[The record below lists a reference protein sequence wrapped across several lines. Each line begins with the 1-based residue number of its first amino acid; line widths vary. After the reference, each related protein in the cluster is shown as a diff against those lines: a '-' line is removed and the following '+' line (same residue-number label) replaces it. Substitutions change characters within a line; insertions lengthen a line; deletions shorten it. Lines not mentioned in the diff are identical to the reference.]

1 MKKVFIIFSL
11 ISFSLGS
18 TINIPNDFPTI
29 QLGINASNS
38 GDTVIVAQGIY
49 YENITIDKEI
59 FLTSY
64 AIFDNLENG
73 WINNE
78 NIQSTIIHA
87 VSDSLNPSFGSC
99 LVVRDG
105 NIAPTIL
112 GFTFMGGIGTV
123 MIENDN
129 CAIPI
134 NRPERSGGAILIFKA
149 YPTINFN
156 RFINN
161 GISNENER
169 GRKISKA
176 GGAIAHYDDA
186 EVEFD
191 EDRNRLININH
202 SIRDIPEQLNIQNNY
217 FENNTS
223 SDGKNFY
230 SRGYEGSIDVSHSIF
245 DDIDCESNSVNNFVL
260 KSRDDYAEFIQN
272 EITGNCIDGNALY
285 VSVDG
290 DNNNSGSEDSPV
302 KTIGHAFSLVKD
314 DTTITTTI
322 YIGEGIFS
330 PSTTGEQFPISVPDN
345 VHLIGVNRENS
356 ILDAEAD
363 FINQSRVM
371 VIERCENVKI
381 ANLTIT
387 GGNAEDAAC
396 YGGGGIY
403 ICPPIPRFTDWEMTP
418 SIPILEN
425 LIVTGNHAYAGGGIS
440 IWEQEGPSL
449 KNIIISNNTATW
461 LGGGIMIAASVARL
475 TDVDIFENMATEGE
489 GNWAASGGGVFM
501 DHGDA
506 IMENVNI
513 YFNSAEYEAGISLW
527 FENNLKLY
535 NSTIY
540 DNEAETSSG
549 GIGAFSFNGNITITN
564 TIFWENVPNDVTLS
578 SSQATITYSNIDW
591 NDEGNIYA
599 NPLFTDAENGDLS
612 IMFGSPCIDA
622 GTTDLDGD
630 GVDDIMDY
638 TGSAPD
644 IGAFE
649 FYLQAPNNIEYN
661 TQGTTVTISW
671 QTVTNAQYYK
681 IERAIDSLFIEDVE
695 VNYAQNNFY
704 LDESVVP
711 NIEYYYRVAANA
723 GIWSNYSD
731 IIFVLLEYAHTEND
745 NSIPKFYRIRNNI
758 PNPFNPITSLR
769 YDLPE
774 DGLVNITI
782 YDMMGRIVKTL
793 VNSSQTAG
801 YKSIGWNATN
811 NRSEPVSAGLYLYT
825 IQAGEFR
832 QTKKMVLLK

>member
-59 FLTSY
+59 FFTSY

-105 NIAPTIL
+105 NIVPTIL

-149 YPTINFN
+149 YPTINYN

-290 DNNNSGSEDSPV
+290 DNNNSGSEDYPV

-345 VHLIGVNRENS
+345 VHLIGVNRETS
-356 ILDAEAD
+356 ILNAEAD
-363 FINQSRVM
+363 FINQSRV
-371 VIERCENVKI
+371 IRI
-381 ANLTIT
+381 HL
-387 GGNAEDAAC
+387 
-396 YGGGGIY
+396 
-403 ICPPIPRFTDWEMTP
+403 P
-418 SIPILEN
+418 
-425 LIVTGNHAYAGGGIS
+425 
-440 IWEQEGPSL
+440 
-449 KNIIISNNTATW
+449 
-461 LGGGIMIAASVARL
+461 
-475 TDVDIFENMATEGE
+475 
-489 GNWAASGGGVFM
+489 
-501 DHGDA
+501 
-506 IMENVNI
+506 
-513 YFNSAEYEAGISLW
+513 
-527 FENNLKLY
+527 
-535 NSTIY
+535 
-540 DNEAETSSG
+540 
-549 GIGAFSFNGNITITN
+549 AF
-564 TIFWENVPNDVTLS
+564 
-578 SSQATITYSNIDW
+578 Y
-591 NDEGNIYA
+591 
-599 NPLFTDAENGDLS
+599 
-612 IMFGSPCIDA
+612 
-622 GTTDLDGD
+622 
-630 GVDDIMDY
+630 
-638 TGSAPD
+638 
-644 IGAFE
+644 
-649 FYLQAPNNIEYN
+649 
-661 TQGTTVTISW
+661 
-671 QTVTNAQYYK
+671 
-681 IERAIDSLFIEDVE
+681 
-695 VNYAQNNFY
+695 
-704 LDESVVP
+704 
-711 NIEYYYRVAANA
+711 
-723 GIWSNYSD
+723 
-731 IIFVLLEYAHTEND
+731 
-745 NSIPKFYRIRNNI
+745 
-758 PNPFNPITSLR
+758 
-769 YDLPE
+769 
-774 DGLVNITI
+774 
-782 YDMMGRIVKTL
+782 
-793 VNSSQTAG
+793 
-801 YKSIGWNATN
+801 
-811 NRSEPVSAGLYLYT
+811 
-825 IQAGEFR
+825 
-832 QTKKMVLLK
+832 

>member
-18 TINIPNDFPTI
+18 TINIPNDLPTI
-29 QLGINASNS
+29 QLGIDAANN

-59 FLTSY
+59 FFTSY
-64 AIFDNLENG
+64 AVSDNLENG

-87 VSDSLNPSFGSC
+87 VSDTLNPSFGSC

-161 GISNENER
+161 GMSNENER
-169 GRKISKA
+169 GRKVSKA

-272 EITGNCIDGNALY
+272 EITGNCIDGNTLY

-290 DNNNSGSEDSPV
+290 NNNNSGSEDYPV
-302 KTIGHAFSLVKD
+302 KAIGHAFSLVKD
-314 DTTITTTI
+314 DTTITTII

-345 VHLIGVNRENS
+345 VHLIGINRETS

-403 ICPPIPRFTDWEMTP
+403 ICPPIPRFTGWEMTP
-418 SIPILEN
+418 SIPVLEN

-449 KNIIISNNTATW
+449 TNIIISNNTATW

-513 YFNSAEYEAGISLW
+513 YSNSSESEAGISLW

-535 NSTIY
+535 NSTVY
-540 DNEAETSSG
+540 KNEAEISSG
-549 GIGAFSFNGNITITN
+549 GIGTFSFNGNITITN
-564 TIFWENVPNDVTLS
+564 TIFWENVPNDVS
-578 SSQATITYSNIDW
+578 YAASSQATITYSNIDW
-591 NDEGNIYA
+591 DAEGNIYA
-599 NPLFTDAENGDLS
+599 NPLFSDAENGDFSLQQ
-612 IMFGSPCIDA
+612 GSPCIDA
-622 GTTDLDGD
+622 GTVDLDGD
-630 GVDDIMDY
+630 GEEDITNY
-638 TGSAPD
+638 FGLAPD
-644 IGAFE
+644 MGAYEYSFAVTGLH
-649 FYLQAPNNIEYN
+649 YTIEN
-661 TQGTTVTISW
+661 VSAILAW
-671 QTVTNAQYYK
+671 DPIENFQYYK
-681 IERAIDSLFIEDVE
+681 IERSTDSLFITAVE
-695 VNYAQNNFY
+695 SSFLQDNTYTDNDLEFNT
-704 LDESVVP
+704 
-711 NIEYYYRVAANA
+711 EYFYRVSAFL
-723 GIWSNYSD
+723 GYWTDYSNIISVILGTVSIVGDND
-731 IIFVLLEYAHTEND
+731 IPLVYKIHQNH
-745 NSIPKFYRIRNNI
+745 
-758 PNPFNPITSLR
+758 PNPFNPVTSLR

-782 YDMMGRIVKTL
+782 YDMMGRVVSNL
-793 VNSSQTAG
+793 VSGQQNAG
-801 YKSIGWNATN
+801 YKSVQWNATN
-811 NRSEPVSAGLYLYT
+811 KTGQQVSAGLYLYS
-825 IQAGEFR
+825 IEAGEFR